1 MTVVIK
7 TKKLMKNPV
16 LSRRQMV
23 LDVLHPD

>member
-23 LDVLHPD
+23 VDVLHPD